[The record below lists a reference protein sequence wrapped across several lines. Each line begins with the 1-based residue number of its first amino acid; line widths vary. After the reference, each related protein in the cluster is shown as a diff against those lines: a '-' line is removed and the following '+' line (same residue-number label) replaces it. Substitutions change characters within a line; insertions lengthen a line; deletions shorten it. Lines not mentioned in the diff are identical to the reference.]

1 MQILPFHFGAE
12 VRLELSKQVSIFPR
26 ITRNW
31 SIQEQFCVR
40 CHSLLLLL
48 FAKFVIVV
56 AAVLAFVVVTVVV
69 IVTIVVV
76 VTIVVNRH
84 QIS

>member
-48 FAKFVIVV
+48 LFAKFVIVV
-56 AAVLAFVVVTVVV
+56 ATVLAFVVVTV
-69 IVTIVVV
+69 VVV